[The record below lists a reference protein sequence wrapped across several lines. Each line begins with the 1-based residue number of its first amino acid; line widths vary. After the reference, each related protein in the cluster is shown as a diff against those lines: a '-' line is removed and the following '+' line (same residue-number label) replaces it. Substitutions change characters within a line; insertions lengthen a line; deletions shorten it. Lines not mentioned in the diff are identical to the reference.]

1 MFKREIR
8 IDVVKKKNEPQHCCT
23 HHQPETTSWTPYAAA
38 DAAEEYTKKLVK
50 TVLGAAAGLFILKTA
65 CEIAINY
72 APKN

>member
-8 IDVVKKKNEPQHCCT
+8 IDVVKKKNEPQHCCAHT
-23 HHQPETTSWTPYAAA
+23 QIQPAPWSPGNVA
-38 DAAEEYTKKLVK
+38 DATAQATEKVVK